1 MGKLIRRLI
10 WHGISL
16 AAGAALLAAA
26 LMALHGMTGG

>member
-26 LMALHGMTGG
+26 ISVLCRIAGG